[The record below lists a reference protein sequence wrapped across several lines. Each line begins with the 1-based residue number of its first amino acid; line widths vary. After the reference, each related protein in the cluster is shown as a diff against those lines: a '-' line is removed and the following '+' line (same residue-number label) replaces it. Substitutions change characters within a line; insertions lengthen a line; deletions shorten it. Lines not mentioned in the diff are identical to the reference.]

1 MHCMTEDMSAS
12 VVSLARGLWLKERTS
27 GREDGGGKPM
37 VKKSVDF
44 ILNEPETFRK
54 MNYVLNIN
62 DAHLKELE
70 DEAIFVLRE
79 VATQFE
85 RKVILFSGGKDSI
98 VLVHLAKKAFWP
110 ACMPFSLLHIDTGHN
125 FEETLTFRDDL
136 AQELGVELIVKY
148 VQDSIDKGRVTE
160 EKGINASRNKAQSVT
175 LLDAIEELN
184 LDVAIGGGRRDEEKA
199 RAKERFFSHRNEF
212 GQWDP
217 KNQRPELWN
226 IFNGHKNIG
235 EHFRVFPI
243 SNWTELDVWQYIL
256 SEKINLPELYYTH
269 RRKIFSR
276 NGMYLAWA
284 PFMQLKPNEDIFET
298 DVRCRTIGDITCTG
312 LTLSNA
318 ESLEEIIS
326 EIAATRVTERGG
338 RYDDKR
344 SEAAMEDR
352 KKEGYF

>member
-1 MHCMTEDMSAS
+1 MEIN
-12 VVSLARGLWLKERTS
+12 
-27 GREDGGGKPM
+27 RE
-37 VKKSVDF
+37 
-44 ILNEPETFRK
+44 
-54 MNYVLNIN
+54 
-62 DAHLKELE
+62 HLRELE
-70 DEAIFVLRE
+70 SEAIFIMRE
-79 VATQFE
+79 VASQFE
-85 RKVILFSGGKDSI
+85 KKVILFSGGKDSI

-110 ACMPFSLLHIDTGHN
+110 AKMPFSLLHIDTGHN
-125 FEETLTFRDDL
+125 FEETLTFRDNL
-136 AQELGVELIVKY
+136 ARELGVEILVRY
-148 VQDSIDKGRVTE
+148 VEDSIKQGRVAE
-160 EKGINASRNKAQSVT
+160 EQGINASRNKAQSVT

-184 LDVAIGGGRRDEEKA
+184 IDVAIGGGRRDEEKA

-226 IFNGHKNIG
+226 IFNGRKNMG

-243 SNWTELDVWQYIL
+243 SNWTELDVWQYIMN
-256 SEKINLPELYYTH
+256 ENIDLPCLYYTH
-269 RRKIFSR
+269 KRKIFKR
-276 NGMYLAWA
+276 NGTYLAWA
-284 PFMQLKPNEDIFET
+284 PFMQLKPSEEVFEA

-312 LTLSNA
+312 VTLSKA
-318 ESLEEIIS
+318 ETLNEIVS

>member
-1 MHCMTEDMSAS
+1 M
-12 VVSLARGLWLKERTS
+12 KY
-27 GREDGGGKPM
+27 
-37 VKKSVDF
+37 
-44 ILNEPETFRK
+44 ILD
-54 MNYVLNIN
+54 IN

-70 DEAIFVLRE
+70 DEAIFVMRE
-79 VATQFE
+79 VAAQFE

-110 ACMPFSLLHIDTGHN
+110 ASMPFSLLHIDTGHN

-136 AQELGVELIVKY
+136 ARELGVELIVKY
-148 VQDSIDKGRVTE
+148 VQDSIDKGRVAE

-226 IFNGHKNIG
+226 IFNGHKHIG

-256 SEKINLPELYYTH
+256 SEKIKLPELYFTH
-269 RRKIFSR
+269 RRKIFNR

-284 PFMQLKPNEDIFET
+284 PFMQLKPSEDIFET

-312 LTLSNA
+312 LTLSKA
-318 ESLEEIIS
+318 ESLEEIIT